1 MAEPFRGQ
9 ILPVAFAFAPSG
21 WAKCDGQL
29 LLTAQNPELFK
40 LIGTTYGGNGD
51 NTFALPDLRGRAPIH
66 QGGGAGLTRR
76 DIGSSGGVEGVALTG
91 EQLPAHS
98 HELRATDGRATSR
111 SPIGNVNAAVTGAGA
126 YASPPD
132 KPQAMAGS
140 AIGPSGGGAAHDNMS
155 PYLTVNY
162 IIALT
167 GTDPSA

>member
-66 QGGGAGLTRR
+66 QGGGAGLTRP
-76 DIGSSGGVEGVALTG
+76 DIGSSGGA
-91 EQLPAHS
+91 
-98 HELRATDGRATSR
+98 
-111 SPIGNVNAAVTGAGA
+111 AGA
-126 YASPPD
+126 ALPRAAQAPPSPDPPATGPPRPHRTRA
-132 KPQAMAGS
+132 PQR
-140 AIGPSGGGAAHDNMS
+140 
-155 PYLTVNY
+155 
-162 IIALT
+162 
-167 GTDPSA
+167 

>member
-66 QGGGAGLTRR
+66 QGGGAGFHGAARSR
-76 DIGSSGGVEGVALTG
+76 EQAPDEGEPHDQACAENDQGGGPLDGGFGV
-91 EQLPAHS
+91 H
-98 HELRATDGRATSR
+98 DR
-111 SPIGNVNAAVTGAGA
+111 SFGA
-126 YASPPD
+126 
-132 KPQAMAGS
+132 M
-140 AIGPSGGGAAHDNMS
+140 PSGQ
-155 PYLTVNY
+155 P
-162 IIALT
+162 
-167 GTDPSA
+167 